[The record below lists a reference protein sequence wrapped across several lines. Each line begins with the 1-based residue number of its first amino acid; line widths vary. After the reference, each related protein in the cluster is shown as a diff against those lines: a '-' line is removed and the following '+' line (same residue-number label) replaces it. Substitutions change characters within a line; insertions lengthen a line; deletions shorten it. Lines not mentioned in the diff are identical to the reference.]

1 MSANSPLIMTALLGS
16 ALLLSACAT
25 SDRPT
30 SELPP
35 PPQLEADSGV
45 AILRCGSLPVRTT
58 FNADQL
64 TLEAGSDK
72 YLLER
77 VRSGSGAKYEVPGD
91 SSTSYWLKGEKGML
105 VIKGESYPECEPA
118 GALLLQAGEWVVEDI
133 NQGGIV
139 DRSRVT
145 LNFGNDG
152 RVSGLAS
159 CNNYTGAYTVA
170 GSSLTVS
177 QLVSTRKACVP
188 GLGEQETRFL
198 QTLEQ
203 VSGFALSDTGAL
215 VLKTDSGDK
224 LTARLQ

>member
-30 SELPP
+30 SDAPP

-105 VIKGESYPECEPA
+105 VIKGKSYPECEPA
-118 GALLLQAGEWVVEDI
+118 GALLLQAGEWVVKDI
-133 NQGGIV
+133 NQGAVV
-139 DRSRVT
+139 DDSRVT

-152 RVSGLAS
+152 RVSGSAS
-159 CNNYTGAYTVA
+159 CNRYTGGYSVA
-170 GSSLTVS
+170 GSSLTVT
-177 QLVSTRKACVP
+177 QLVSTRMACVP
-188 GLGEQETRFL
+188 GLGEQEVKFL
-198 QTLEQ
+198 QTLESVSRFE
-203 VSGFALSDTGAL
+203 VSGDGAL
-215 VLKTDSGDK
+215 VLKTESGEAI
-224 LTARLQ
+224 TARLQ

>member
-1 MSANSPLIMTALLGS
+1 MTFRQPLTAAMLGS
-16 ALLLSACAT
+16 LVLLSACAT
-25 SDRPT
+25 SQRP
-30 SELPP
+30 SGDAPA

-45 AILRCGSLPVRTT
+45 AILSCGSLPVRTT

-91 SSTSYWLKGEKGML
+91 SATSYWLKGDKGML
-105 VIKGESYPECEPA
+105 VIKGQSYPECEPA
-118 GALLLQAGEWVVEDI
+118 GALLLQAGGGGVEDI
-133 NQGGIV
+133 NNGGIV

-152 RVSGLAS
+152 RVSGIAS

-177 QLVSTRKACVP
+177 QLVSTRKACIP
-188 GLGEQETRFL
+188 GLGEQESNFL
-198 QTLEQ
+198 KALEN
-203 VSGFALSDTGAL
+203 VSEFKVSDTGAL
-215 VLKTDSGDK
+215 VLKTETGDS

>member
-1 MSANSPLIMTALLGS
+1 MSFRQPLTAALLGS
-16 ALLLSACAT
+16 LVLLTACASSQRPS
-25 SDRPT
+25 SD
-30 SELPP
+30 LPAP
-35 PPQLEADSGV
+35 PHFEAESGV
-45 AILRCGSLPVRTT
+45 AILSCGSLPVRTT

-91 SSTSYWLKGEKGML
+91 SSTSYWLKGDKGML
-105 VIKGESYPECEPA
+105 VIKGQSYPECEPA
-118 GALLLQAGEWVVEDI
+118 GALLLQAGEWLVEDI

-152 RVSGLAS
+152 RVSGSAS
-159 CNNYTGAYTVA
+159 CNNYAGAYVVA
-170 GSSLTVS
+170 GSSLTVT
-177 QLVSTRKACVP
+177 QLVSTRMACVP
-188 GLGEQETRFL
+188 GLGEQESKFL
-198 QTLEQ
+198 QTLES
-203 VSGFALSDTGAL
+203 VSGFAVSGDGAL
-215 VLKTDSGDK
+215 VLKTESGDT

>member
-30 SELPP
+30 SDLPP

-77 VRSGSGAKYEVPGD
+77 VRSGSGAKYEMPGD

-105 VIKGESYPECEPA
+105 MIKGQDYPECEPA

-133 NQGGIV
+133 NQGGVI

-145 LNFGNDG
+145 LNFGNDR

-177 QLVSTRKACVP
+177 QLVSTRKACIP

-198 QTLEQ
+198 QTLEN
-203 VSGFALSDTGAL
+203 VSGFELSDTGAL
-215 VLKTDSGDK
+215 VLKTDSGDNV
-224 LTARLQ
+224 TARLQ